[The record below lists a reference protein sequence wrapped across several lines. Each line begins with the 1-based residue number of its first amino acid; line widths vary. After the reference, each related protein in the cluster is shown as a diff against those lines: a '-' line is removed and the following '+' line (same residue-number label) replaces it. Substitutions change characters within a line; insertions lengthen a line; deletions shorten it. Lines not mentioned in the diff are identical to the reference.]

1 MDPSNSAIKIENVW
15 KVFGNTSKEALDA
28 IQNRKIS
35 KTDAL
40 EKYNSVIGVSDVSF
54 EVKQGEI
61 FCVMGLS
68 GSGKSTLVRHINR
81 LLEPTSGK
89 ILING
94 QDVMT
99 LGREDLQELRNKKIG
114 MVFQNFAL
122 MPHRSVVDNIAMPLE
137 IRGISKNDRLDA
149 ANKILDIVELQG
161 WGNKFAHELSGGMQQ
176 RVGLAR
182 ALAADPEFLLMD
194 EPFSALDPL
203 IRRQLQSEFIKL
215 SKQMKKT
222 TVFIT
227 HDLDEAVRV
236 GHRIAI
242 MRDGKV
248 IQIGTPEEIVVNPA
262 DEYVADFVKGIS
274 RLKVVQAK
282 SIMQSVE
289 AYEKKNGK
297 LWDNPESVR
306 ENELLNKGTQ
316 DFKYAFSKKKIDA
329 NFTFQHFY
337 DISRLVKNRLTSGL
351 GLSYRLYDIE
361 SKKLA
366 LGLSA
371 LREKEIHIEGE
382 YKLQNRLSGNLDFML
397 KLNKNISISTTNN
410 YQPNIENAG
419 DFRWKTNLDFRIHLS
434 SQFLL
439 SLAATYNYDS
449 VPAENLPESDYQ
461 LINSVSY
468 TF

>member
-1 MDPSNSAIKIENVW
+1 MEAAIQIQNVW
-15 KVFGNTSKEALDA
+15 KIFGNTSQDALDA
-28 IQNRKIS
+28 IQNKKIS
-35 KTDAL
+35 KQEAL

-54 EVKQGEI
+54 DVKKGEI

-89 ILING
+89 ILINN
-94 QDVMT
+94 QDVMQFDK
-99 LGREDLQELRNKKIG
+99 ENLQELRNKKIG

-122 MPHRSVVDNIAMPLE
+122 MPHRSVLDNIAMPLE
-137 IRGISKNDRLDA
+137 IRGVSKNDRLDA
-149 ANKILDIVELQG
+149 ANNILNIVELQG
-161 WGNKFAHELSGGMQQ
+161 WGNKYAHELSGGMQQ

-242 MRDGKV
+242 MRDGEV
-248 IQIGTPEEIVVNPA
+248 VQIGTPEEIVVNPS

-282 SIMQSVE
+282 TIMQSI
-289 AYEKKNGK
+289 K
-297 LWDNPESVR
+297 
-306 ENELLNKGTQ
+306 
-316 DFKYAFSKKKIDA
+316 
-329 NFTFQHFY
+329 
-337 DISRLVKNRLTSGL
+337 
-351 GLSYRLYDIE
+351 
-361 SKKLA
+361 
-366 LGLSA
+366 
-371 LREKEIHIEGE
+371 E
-382 YKLQNRLSGNLDFML
+382 YKKTFGDNLGNNERVNENDILS
-397 KLNKNISISTTNN
+397 KLIETSVSEDKPIIVTNN
-410 YQPNIENAG
+410 
-419 DFRWKTNLDFRIHLS
+419 DNLEVGIITQSD
-434 SQFLL
+434 LL
-439 SLAATYNYDS
+439 KAVVEGNDS
-449 VPAENLPESDYQ
+449 E
-461 LINSVSY
+461 
-468 TF
+468 

>member
-1 MDPSNSAIKIENVW
+1 METAIQIQNVW
-15 KVFGNTSKEALDA
+15 KIFGNTSKEALDA
-28 IQNRKIS
+28 IQNKKIS
-35 KTDAL
+35 KQEAL

-54 EVKQGEI
+54 DVKKGEI

-89 ILING
+89 IFINE
-94 QDVMT
+94 QDVMQFDK
-99 LGREDLQELRNKKIG
+99 ENLQELRNKKIG

-122 MPHRSVVDNIAMPLE
+122 MPHRSVLDNIAMPLE

-149 ANKILDIVELQG
+149 ANKILNIVELQG
-161 WGNKFAHELSGGMQQ
+161 WGNKYAHELSGGMQQ

-242 MRDGKV
+242 MRDGEV
-248 IQIGTPEEIVVNPA
+248 VQIGTPEEIVVNPA

-282 SIMQSVE
+282 TIMQPIKD
-289 AYEKKNGK
+289 YENKFGSLDGNNELVNENDVLSKLIETSISKDKPIIVLDKNNNKIGIINQSDLLK
-297 LWDNPESVR
+297 AVIEGS
-306 ENELLNKGTQ
+306 ENE
-316 DFKYAFSKKKIDA
+316 
-329 NFTFQHFY
+329 
-337 DISRLVKNRLTSGL
+337 
-351 GLSYRLYDIE
+351 
-361 SKKLA
+361 
-366 LGLSA
+366 
-371 LREKEIHIEGE
+371 
-382 YKLQNRLSGNLDFML
+382 
-397 KLNKNISISTTNN
+397 
-410 YQPNIENAG
+410 
-419 DFRWKTNLDFRIHLS
+419 
-434 SQFLL
+434 
-439 SLAATYNYDS
+439 
-449 VPAENLPESDYQ
+449 
-461 LINSVSY
+461 
-468 TF
+468 

>member
-1 MDPSNSAIKIENVW
+1 MDSSSSAIKIENVW
-15 KVFGNTSKEALDA
+15 KVFGNTSPEALDA
-28 IQNRKIS
+28 IQNKGIS
-35 KTDAL
+35 KTEAL
-40 EKYNSVIGVSDVSF
+40 EEYNSVIGVSDVSF
-54 EVKQGEI
+54 DVNQGEI

-89 ILING
+89 IFING
-94 QDVMT
+94 QDVMQ
-99 LGREDLQELRNKKIG
+99 LDRDHLQELRNKKIG

-137 IRGISKNDRLDA
+137 IRGVSKNDRLDA
-149 ANKILDIVELQG
+149 ANKILEIVELQG

-282 SIMQSVE
+282 TIMQTVE
-289 AYEKKNGK
+289 SYENLNGK
-297 LWDNPESVR
+297 LEENLQSVD
-306 ENELLNKGTQ
+306 EHELL
-316 DFKYAFSKKKIDA
+316 SKLIEVSKSKDKP
-329 NFTFQHFY
+329 
-337 DISRLVKNRLTSGL
+337 LVVKNNEQKNIGVITQSDLL
-351 GLSYRLYDIE
+351 
-361 SKKLA
+361 KA
-366 LGLSA
+366 V
-371 LREKEIHIEGE
+371 IEG
-382 YKLQNRLSGNLDFML
+382 
-397 KLNKNISISTTNN
+397 
-410 YQPNIENAG
+410 G
-419 DFRWKTNLDFRIHLS
+419 DG
-434 SQFLL
+434 
-439 SLAATYNYDS
+439 
-449 VPAENLPESDYQ
+449 E
-461 LINSVSY
+461 
-468 TF
+468 

>member
-1 MDPSNSAIKIENVW
+1 METAIQIQNVW
-15 KVFGNTSKEALDA
+15 KIFGNNSKEALDA
-28 IQNRKIS
+28 IQNKKIS
-35 KTDAL
+35 KQEAL

-54 EVKQGEI
+54 DVNKGEI

-89 ILING
+89 ILINN
-94 QDVMT
+94 QDVMQF
-99 LGREDLQELRNKKIG
+99 DKDNLQELRNKKIG

-122 MPHRSVVDNIAMPLE
+122 MPHRSVLDNIAMPLE

-149 ANKILDIVELQG
+149 ANKILNIVELQG
-161 WGNKFAHELSGGMQQ
+161 WGNKYAHELSGGMQQ

-242 MRDGKV
+242 MRDGAV
-248 IQIGTPEEIVVNPA
+248 VQIGTPEEIVVNPA

-282 SIMQSVE
+282 TIMQPVKD
-289 AYEKKNGK
+289 YENKFGPLDNESETVSENDVLSK
-297 LWDNPESVR
+297 L
-306 ENELLNKGTQ
+306 
-316 DFKYAFSKKKIDA
+316 
-329 NFTFQHFY
+329 
-337 DISRLVKNRLTSGL
+337 
-351 GLSYRLYDIE
+351 IE
-361 SKKLA
+361 T
-366 LGLSA
+366 
-371 LREKEIHIEGE
+371 
-382 YKLQNRLSGNLDFML
+382 
-397 KLNKNISISTTNN
+397 SISKDKPIIVSDKNN
-410 YQPNIENAG
+410 QKIG
-419 DFRWKTNLDFRIHLS
+419 VI
-434 SQFLL
+434 SQSDLL
-439 SLAATYNYDS
+439 KAVVEGNDN
-449 VPAENLPESDYQ
+449 E
-461 LINSVSY
+461 
-468 TF
+468 

>member
-1 MDPSNSAIKIENVW
+1 MDSSSSAIQIQNVW

-28 IQNRKIS
+28 IQNKKIS
-35 KTDAL
+35 KSEAL
-40 EKYNSVIGVSDVSF
+40 ENYNSVIGVSDVSF
-54 EVKQGEI
+54 DVKQGEI

-94 QDVMT
+94 QDVMA
-99 LGREDLQELRNKKIG
+99 LDRENLQELRNKKIG

-137 IRGISKNDRLDA
+137 IRGVSKNDRLDA
-149 ANKILDIVELQG
+149 ANKILEIVELQG

-203 IRRQLQSEFIKL
+203 IRRQLQAEFIKL

-248 IQIGTPEEIVVNPA
+248 IQIGTPEEIVVSPA

-282 SIMQSVE
+282 TIMQSIE
-289 AYEKKNGK
+289 SYENANGK
-297 LWDNPESVR
+297 LDENSNSVG
-306 ENELLNKGTQ
+306 ENELLSKLIELSKSSEGPLIVKDDNQNNVGVLTQ
-316 DFKYAFSKKKIDA
+316 SNLLKA
-329 NFTFQHFY
+329 
-337 DISRLVKNRLTSGL
+337 V
-351 GLSYRLYDIE
+351 
-361 SKKLA
+361 
-366 LGLSA
+366 
-371 LREKEIHIEGE
+371 IEG
-382 YKLQNRLSGNLDFML
+382 
-397 KLNKNISISTTNN
+397 
-410 YQPNIENAG
+410 G
-419 DFRWKTNLDFRIHLS
+419 DG
-434 SQFLL
+434 
-439 SLAATYNYDS
+439 
-449 VPAENLPESDYQ
+449 E
-461 LINSVSY
+461 
-468 TF
+468 